1 MKLGFIGTGI
11 ITTSVVT
18 GFCESGMENLQI
30 VVSPRNKERAQML
43 HEKYPEIVSVAADN
57 QEVVDRSDWVFAA
70 LLPKAAEDILK
81 PLHIGPEKKFINL
94 VATLSLKRIEEM
106 FGSREILADVVP
118 LTFAANRFG
127 PVVIYPDIPE
137 VVDLMSH
144 VGKPVP
150 VDTPKQIAIL
160 RSTTGLMSAYYMLLT
175 VIIQWC
181 EKNGLDE
188 PSARAYITEFTGALS
203 RKAATWDGDLED
215 LAREMTPGG
224 LNWMALTHLE
234 EKDAYT
240 PWTDSPRRSLRLPA
254 SSPSSHRYCPRN
266 SMPAPPEAPVSSG
279 NHTLIRRGA
288 QGCSALTPPLSL
300 PGIPESP

>member
-1 MKLGFIGTGI
+1 M
-11 ITTSVVT
+11 
-18 GFCESGMENLQI
+18 
-30 VVSPRNKERAQML
+30 
-43 HEKYPEIVSVAADN
+43 
-57 QEVVDRSDWVFAA
+57 DRSDWVFAA

-106 FGSREILADVVP
+106 FGQREILADVGP

-181 EKNGLDE
+181 ERNGLDE

-240 PWTDSPRRSLRLPA
+240 PWTEILGSIL
-254 SSPSSHRYCPRN
+254 
-266 SMPAPPEAPVSSG
+266 EKV
-279 NHTLIRRGA
+279 IK
-288 QGCSALTPPLSL
+288 
-300 PGIPESP
+300 E

>member
-1 MKLGFIGTGI
+1 MCFWLYTVYMNKIGGVTIRKVRSESSGKISGKRRGEREDRSSNELGFIGTGI

-43 HEKYPEIVSVAADN
+43 HEKYPEIVSIAADN

-70 LLPKAAEDILK
+70 LLPKAAEEILK

-106 FGSREILADVVP
+106 FGPREILADVVP

-150 VDTPKQIAIL
+150 VDTPRQIAIL

-175 VIIQWC
+175 VIVQWC
-181 EKNGLDE
+181 KKN
-188 PSARAYITEFTGALS
+188 RAG
-203 RKAATWDGDLED
+203 
-215 LAREMTPGG
+215 
-224 LNWMALTHLE
+224 
-234 EKDAYT
+234 
-240 PWTDSPRRSLRLPA
+240 
-254 SSPSSHRYCPRN
+254 
-266 SMPAPPEAPVSSG
+266 
-279 NHTLIRRGA
+279 
-288 QGCSALTPPLSL
+288 
-300 PGIPESP
+300 

>member
-106 FGSREILADVVP
+106 FGPREILADVVP

-175 VIIQWC
+175 VIVQWC
-181 EKNGLDE
+181 RKNGLDE

-240 PWTDSPRRSLRLPA
+240 PWTEILGPIL
-254 SSPSSHRYCPRN
+254 
-266 SMPAPPEAPVSSG
+266 EKV
-279 NHTLIRRGA
+279 IK
-288 QGCSALTPPLSL
+288 
-300 PGIPESP
+300 E

>member
-1 MKLGFIGTGI
+1 
-11 ITTSVVT
+11 
-18 GFCESGMENLQI
+18 
-30 VVSPRNKERAQML
+30 ML

-106 FGSREILADVVP
+106 FGQREILADVVP

-181 EKNGLDE
+181 ERNGLDE

-203 RKAATWDGDLED
+203 RDVGRGSGRPCQRNDTGRTELDGADASGGKGCVYALDGDSGVDFGEGYK
-215 LAREMTPGG
+215 RIESR
-224 LNWMALTHLE
+224 W
-234 EKDAYT
+234 K
-240 PWTDSPRRSLRLPA
+240 
-254 SSPSSHRYCPRN
+254 N
-266 SMPAPPEAPVSSG
+266 SG
-279 NHTLIRRGA
+279 RTF
-288 QGCSALTPPLSL
+288 LTPRVFLL
-300 PGIPESP
+300 IKV

>member
-18 GFCESGMENLQI
+18 GFCESGMEDLHI
-30 VVSPRNKERAQML
+30 VVSPRNKDRAQAL
-43 HEKYPEIVSVAADN
+43 HEKYPEIVSIAADN
-57 QEVVDRSDWVFAA
+57 QKVVDKSDWVFVA
-70 LLPKAAEDILK
+70 LLHEKAEEILK
-81 PLHIGPEKKFINL
+81 ELYIGPEKHFINL

-106 FGSREILADVVP
+106 FGPREIMADVVP

-127 PVVIYPDIPE
+127 PVVIYPNIHE
-137 VVDLMSH
+137 VNELMSH

-175 VIIQWC
+175 VIIKWC

-188 PSARAYITEFTGALS
+188 PSARAYITEFTEALS
-203 RKAATWDGDLED
+203 KKASTWEGDLED

-234 EKDAYT
+234 KEDAYT
-240 PWTDSPRRSLRLPA
+240 PWTEILNPIL
-254 SSPSSHRYCPRN
+254 
-266 SMPAPPEAPVSSG
+266 EKV
-279 NHTLIRRGA
+279 IK
-288 QGCSALTPPLSL
+288 
-300 PGIPESP
+300 E

>member
-106 FGSREILADVVP
+106 FGPREILADVVP

-181 EKNGLDE
+181 ERNGLDE
-188 PSARAYITEFTGALS
+188 PSARAYIHRIYWGAVPQGSDVGRGSGRPCQRNDTGRTELDGADASGGKGCVYAL
-203 RKAATWDGDLED
+203 DGDSGADFGEGYK
-215 LAREMTPGG
+215 RIESR
-224 LNWMALTHLE
+224 W
-234 EKDAYT
+234 K
-240 PWTDSPRRSLRLPA
+240 
-254 SSPSSHRYCPRN
+254 
-266 SMPAPPEAPVSSG
+266 SSG
-279 NHTLIRRGA
+279 HEKCA
-288 QGCSALTPPLSL
+288 PSARQLSC
-300 PGIPESP
+300 PESFFIKKCEYSKKIVAFF

>member
-1 MKLGFIGTGI
+1 M
-11 ITTSVVT
+11 
-18 GFCESGMENLQI
+18 
-30 VVSPRNKERAQML
+30 
-43 HEKYPEIVSVAADN
+43 
-57 QEVVDRSDWVFAA
+57 
-70 LLPKAAEDILK
+70 
-81 PLHIGPEKKFINL
+81 
-94 VATLSLKRIEEM
+94 
-106 FGSREILADVVP
+106 P

-137 VVDLMSH
+137 VVALMSH

-240 PWTDSPRRSLRLPA
+240 PWTEILNPIL
-254 SSPSSHRYCPRN
+254 
-266 SMPAPPEAPVSSG
+266 EKV
-279 NHTLIRRGA
+279 IK
-288 QGCSALTPPLSL
+288 
-300 PGIPESP
+300 E